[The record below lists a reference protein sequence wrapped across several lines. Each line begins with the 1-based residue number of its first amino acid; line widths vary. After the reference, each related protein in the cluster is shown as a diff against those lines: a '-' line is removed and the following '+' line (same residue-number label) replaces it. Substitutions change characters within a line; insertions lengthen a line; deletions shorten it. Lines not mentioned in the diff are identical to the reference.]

1 MAVEN
6 VFKKMSATEDQNGG
20 GASADDLG
28 GGAASTKKSS
38 ALNANMTDSLSKSL
52 QSMTSAM
59 SGKLQTL
66 LGSDLAKNLKLDNLA
81 SMVQSAMKGGTPLLG
96 ALQKSLNSIIS
107 SHLSSLINDS
117 SDTFAFLQK
126 MGAAF
131 QNNIID
137 KIVGVLVSKLVL
149 PEEVYLAGLK
159 AIKPIK
165 SNIKYRNNYI
175 RKLAIKK
182 DLVKVLEFVDGEI
195 GMRYTNENSKG
206 VNDGITAARYGSY
219 RVAKYIMTQLNLELS
234 ELKNIYPKIKG
245 EKLDA
250 QTILLKN
257 FESQIKTLE
266 NTLAGTTNE
275 TIKATIVLSIDKIKN
290 SINQLDIIKEREFE
304 KEAEYKGVTKLIDKG
319 TKNLYSICKNIIV
332 SSFSRLTVKELND
345 IIIKFNIHPSAFG
358 SNDKEFGKEFLI
370 TQSDVNRLAPFARPK
385 NSVIEEAKAIKS
397 TVLVPNKI
405 TVKFISP
412 RNNNIKKI
420 YIYLQSKELHGEFY
434 MLNKSFYERMKYPV
448 YSTLIDSLDSAAS
461 GFFKAGLG
469 KRYVDT
475 IYAIESA
482 YYDYT
487 ISVEDLLYDPAKEKF
502 VSINDLTPIPPPI
515 EDTAGKIKKSPGNS
529 TKIQTNPAYGPTIV
543 NKIKPSDM
551 DSLKPGATTTTNP
564 NGNPNSN
571 PTYGPTID
579 NKIKPS
585 DMDSLKPGATT
596 TENGI
601 PIYVIDGA
609 VPAGLDSNGNYIYGY
624 PSETLINESIVN
636 GNVGDPT
643 PANPNGNPV
652 SDDGTPNPI
661 IGYDVNGN
669 AIYGKSTTA
678 NPNGNPNGNPSATT
692 TENGIP
698 IYVIDGAVPV
708 GSDSNGKPIY
718 GYPSETLI
726 KESIVN
732 GNVGE
737 PTAANPNGNPVSD
750 NGSPNP
756 IIGYDVNGNAI
767 YGKPIY
773 YPSSSPIGLDQ
784 NNNPIF
790 GFIIVDG
797 ISKPII
803 GYNSSGEPIFG
814 IIKTEDIF
822 TDEKGELF
830 YGYTE
835 IGEKIVGFTDDGKS
849 ITKYNSDNSYEVGGR
864 KLNIIGFDFDN
875 TPVFG
880 YTKNGEAIYAF
891 DKNKKPVIKNA
902 SGELISSQHSLL
914 RVIGLSINSYP
925 IYTYNIKGIP
935 VMGFDRLGS
944 ETIALTDEGY
954 PILSYDESGNPL
966 LGTPLVTEILKN
978 ISAKIEIIKLNVEDE
993 TLRDALDKLEN
1004 SEKDKGD
1011 IDVDIDM
1018 IKTISEIKKEIQPN
1032 YKEDFIIGYNSSGFF
1047 IK

>member
-59 SGKLQTL
+59 SGKLQTI

-175 RKLAIKK
+175 RNLAIKK

-206 VNDGITAARYGSY
+206 VNDGITAARFGSY

-250 QTILLKN
+250 QTISLKD
-257 FESQIKTLE
+257 FESQIKILE
-266 NTLAGTTNE
+266 NTLAGTTDE
-275 TIKATIVLSIDKIKN
+275 TIKATIVLNIDNIKN

-304 KEAEYKGVTKLIDKG
+304 KETEYKRVTKLIDKG

-345 IIIKFNIHPSAFG
+345 IITKFNIHPSAFG
-358 SNDKEFGKEFLI
+358 SNDKEFGKEFII
-370 TQSDVNRLAPFARPK
+370 TQNDVNRLAPFARPK
-385 NSVIEEAKAIKS
+385 TSVIEEVKAIKS

-434 MLNKSFYERMKYPV
+434 MLNKSFYERMKHPV

-487 ISVEDLLYDPAKEKF
+487 RSVEDLLYDPAKEKF

-515 EDTAGKIKKSPGNS
+515 EDTPGKFKKSPGNS
-529 TKIQTNPAYGPTIV
+529 TKIPTDPAYGPTIV
-543 NKIKPSDM
+543 NKIEPSDM
-551 DSLKPGATTTTNP
+551 DLLKPGA
-564 NGNPNSN
+564 
-571 PTYGPTID
+571 
-579 NKIKPS
+579 
-585 DMDSLKPGATT
+585 AT
-596 TENGI
+596 TENG
-601 PIYVIDGA
+601 
-609 VPAGLDSNGNYIYGY
+609 
-624 PSETLINESIVN
+624 T
-636 GNVGDPT
+636 
-643 PANPNGNPV
+643 
-652 SDDGTPNPI
+652 
-661 IGYDVNGN
+661 
-669 AIYGKSTTA
+669 
-678 NPNGNPNGNPSATT
+678 
-692 TENGIP
+692 P

-708 GSDSNGKPIY
+708 GSDSNGNSIY
-718 GYPSETLI
+718 GYPSETLL
-726 KESIVN
+726 KDSIVN

-737 PTAANPNGNPVSD
+737 PTIANPNGNPVGKD
-750 NGSPNP
+750 GAPNP

-790 GFIIVDG
+790 GFMIIDG
-797 ISKPII
+797 TSKPIT

-822 TDEKGELF
+822 TDENGELF

-835 IGEKIVGFTDDGKS
+835 LGEKIVGFTDDGKS
-849 ITKYNSDNSYEVGGR
+849 IIKYNSDNSYEVGGR

-875 TPVFG
+875 APIFG

-902 SGELISSQHSLL
+902 SGELISSQYSLL
-914 RVIGLSINSYP
+914 RVIGLSIKGYS

-935 VMGFDRLGS
+935 VIGFDRMGS
-944 ETIALTDEGY
+944 EIIALTDEGY

-993 TLRDALDKLEN
+993 ILRDALDKLEN

-1032 YKEDFIIGYNSSGFF
+1032 YKEDFILGYNSSGFF

>member
-6 VFKKMSATEDQNGG
+6 VFKRMSATEDQNGG

-59 SGKLQTL
+59 SGKLQTI

-81 SMVQSAMKGGTPLLG
+81 NMVQSAMKGGTPLLG

-175 RKLAIKK
+175 RNLAIKK

-195 GMRYTNENSKG
+195 GMRYTNENYKG
-206 VNDGITAARYGSY
+206 VNDGIAAARFGSY

-266 NTLAGTTNE
+266 NTLAGTIDE
-275 TIKATIVLSIDKIKN
+275 TIKATIVLNIDNIKN
-290 SINQLDIIKEREFE
+290 NINQLDIIKEREFE
-304 KEAEYKGVTKLIDKG
+304 KEADYKRVTKIIDKG

-345 IIIKFNIHPSAFG
+345 IITKFNIHPSAFG

-420 YIYLQSKELHGEFY
+420 YIYLQSKELHDEFY
-434 MLNKSFYERMKYPV
+434 MLNKPFYERMKHPV

-487 ISVEDLLYDPAKEKF
+487 RSVEDLLYDPAKEKF

-543 NKIKPSDM
+543 NKIEPSDM
-551 DSLKPGATTTTNP
+551 DSLKPGA
-564 NGNPNSN
+564 
-571 PTYGPTID
+571 D
-579 NKIKPS
+579 
-585 DMDSLKPGATT
+585 T
-596 TENGI
+596 TENG
-601 PIYVIDGA
+601 V
-609 VPAGLDSNGNYIYGY
+609 L
-624 PSETLINESIVN
+624 
-636 GNVGDPT
+636 
-643 PANPNGNPV
+643 
-652 SDDGTPNPI
+652 
-661 IGYDVNGN
+661 
-669 AIYGKSTTA
+669 
-678 NPNGNPNGNPSATT
+678 
-692 TENGIP
+692 

-708 GSDSNGKPIY
+708 GSDSNGNSIY
-718 GYPSETLI
+718 GYPSETTL
-726 KESIVN
+726 KDSIVN

-737 PTAANPNGNPVSD
+737 PTTANPNGNPVSD
-750 NGSPNP
+750 DGSPNP

-803 GYNSSGEPIFG
+803 GYNSSGEPVFG

-822 TDEKGELF
+822 TDEEGELF
-830 YGYTE
+830 YGYTDL
-835 IGEKIVGFTDDGKS
+835 GEKIVGFTDDGKS
-849 ITKYNSDNSYEVGGR
+849 IIKYNSDNSYEVGGR

-875 TPVFG
+875 APVFG

-902 SGELISSQHSLL
+902 SGELMTSQYSLL
-914 RVIGLSINSYP
+914 RVIGLSIKGYS

-935 VMGFDRLGS
+935 VIGFDRLGS
-944 ETIALTDEGY
+944 EIIALTDEGY

-978 ISAKIEIIKLNVEDE
+978 VSAKIEIIKLNVEDD

-1011 IDVDIDM
+1011 IDIDIDM